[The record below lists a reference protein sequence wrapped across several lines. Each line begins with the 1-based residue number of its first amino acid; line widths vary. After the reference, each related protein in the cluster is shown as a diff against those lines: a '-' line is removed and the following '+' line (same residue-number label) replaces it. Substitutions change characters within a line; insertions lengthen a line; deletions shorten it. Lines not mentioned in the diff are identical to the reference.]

1 MRGLGKGEGRPEVG
15 AGGGAVPSYR
25 WHGILFGSRL
35 ADGKFLLSVANDIR
49 RPSLN

>member
-1 MRGLGKGEGRPEVG
+1 MIGLEKGNRWVKVG